1 MINWAKPDYS
11 GVYQERETA
20 LARLQE
26 NPGSITS
33 LNEYYKD
40 HWVEFINSW
49 AMTYDPRKIPLGE
62 NPIMP
67 LVLFPKQVEFV
78 NWVYERF
85 MARERGL
92 VEKSRDMG
100 VSWLACW
107 CAICIWKFFANS
119 NVGFG
124 SRKKES
130 VDNGEDDPDSLFWKI
145 RKGIEF
151 LPKEF
156 IPKGFGEGNKWALVV
171 NPENGST
178 IKGEIGDSIGMGGRC
193 VVYFVDEADALE
205 HQLLAEA
212 SLSATTD
219 CRVDL
224 STANQVGSV
233 FYNNRRSLP
242 ERQVFVFDWTDDPR
256 KRLNPNLAPSEEPWY
271 LKQKRELQA
280 TTIASQIDRNPAGA
294 VANTFIPVPL
304 IEDAEQRPVSLVE
317 QAPSVPWLVGVDASG
332 MGNDETVIWRRRGRL
347 SLPLDATVVAHKM
360 DGVRLAY
367 MVEKVVEALL
377 RIGPV
382 GLIAVEQDGP
392 GGSCADQLKQGKFKE
407 IVKAVHTGR
416 KLKDGKHF
424 NLRAF
429 LHAQAKEYLEDQG
442 PVLPKDSTF
451 KAQATALLWFN
462 RGGMLLIESKEEYRK
477 RLSGATS
484 AVGKMAGRSPD
495 RWDAFVLTFTPTQA
509 KPITMLQVQRQA
521 VGRWRPLDATLGY

>member
-1 MINWAKPDYS
+1 MNWAKPDY
-11 GVYQERETA
+11 GQVYAERAAAVEV
-20 LARLQE
+20 LRE
-26 NPGSITS
+26 KPGSLS
-33 LNEYYKD
+33 GLNEYYSTR
-40 HWVEFINSW
+40 WAEFISNW

-62 NPIMP
+62 QPIMP
-67 LVLFPKQVEFV
+67 FVLFPRQVEFV
-78 NWVYERF
+78 NWVYARF

-107 CAICIWKFFANS
+107 CAICIWKFFPHS
-119 NVGFG
+119 NTGFG

-145 RKGIEF
+145 RKGIEL

-156 IPKGFGEGNKWALVV
+156 IPAGFGEGNKWALVV

-193 VVYFVDEADALE
+193 VAYFVDEADALE

-219 CRVDL
+219 CRIDL
-224 STANQVGSV
+224 STTNQVGSV

-242 ERQVFVFDWTDDPR
+242 EHQVFIFDWTDDPR
-256 KRLNPNLAPSEEPWY
+256 KRLNPELAPGEEPWY

-294 VANTFIPVPL
+294 IGNTYLTVSL
-304 IEDAEQRPVSLVE
+304 IEDAEQRPVSQVE
-317 QAPSVPWLVGVDASG
+317 QAPTVPWLIGVDASG
-332 MGNDETVIWRRRGRL
+332 MGNDETVVWKRRGRI
-347 SLPLDATVVAHKM
+347 SVPPTTARMM
-360 DGVRLAY
+360 DGVRLAFL
-367 MVEKVVEALL
+367 VEQEVEALL
-377 RIGPV
+377 KIGPV

-392 GGSCADQLKQGKFKE
+392 GGSFADQLKQGKFRE

-416 KLKDGKHF
+416 KLSDGRHF
-424 NLRAF
+424 NLRAW
-429 LHAQAKEYLEDQG
+429 LHAQAKEYLEDSA
-442 PVLPKDSTF
+442 PVLPKDPTF
-451 KAQATALLWFN
+451 KAQATALLWES
-462 RGGMLLIESKEEYRK
+462 RGGLLLIESKDDYRK

-484 AVGKMAGRSPD
+484 RVGKMAGRSPD
-495 RWDAFVLTFTPTQA
+495 RWDAFILTFVPTMA
-509 KPITMLQVQRQA
+509 KPITQAQTKLFAGQRS
-521 VGRWRPLDATLGY
+521 WRPLDRVIGY